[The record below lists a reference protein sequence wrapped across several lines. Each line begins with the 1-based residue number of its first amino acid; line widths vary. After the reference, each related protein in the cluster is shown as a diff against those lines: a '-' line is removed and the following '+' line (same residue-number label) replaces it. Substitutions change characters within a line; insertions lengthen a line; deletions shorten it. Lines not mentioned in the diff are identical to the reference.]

1 MSIKKF
7 ENINLV
13 GVEKICFLPKILSF
27 YYSRLNTTGI
37 CFCVPYFSVCVH
49 THARTQTQYEI
60 ETSFCVGTSNIKPD
74 MEATNM
80 FVYLSFTYS

>member
-1 MSIKKF
+1 MSIRNF

-13 GVEKICFLPKILSF
+13 GVEKIGFLSRILSF

-37 CFCVPYFSVCVH
+37 CFCVPYFSGCVH

-60 ETSFCVGTSNIKPD
+60 ETFCVGTSNIKPD
-74 MEATNM
+74 MEETNM
-80 FVYLSFTYS
+80 LIYLSLTYS